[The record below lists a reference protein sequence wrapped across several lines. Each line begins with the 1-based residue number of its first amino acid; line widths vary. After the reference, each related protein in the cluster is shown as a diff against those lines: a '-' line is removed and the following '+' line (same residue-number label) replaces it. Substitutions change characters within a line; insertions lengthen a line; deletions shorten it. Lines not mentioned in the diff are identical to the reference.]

1 MSQNEEDRPQN
12 TVMRQEFMG
21 LVESQFHE
29 TAATAIASQVK
40 AMVEARCVVAM
51 KVGRSWPN
59 IRTAINQQ
67 IKDPD
72 FCAEALYAKPIG
84 KTPDGFQTM
93 TKREQLIAAPSSWP
107 RGFSI
112 RFIEAVLAEAGHF
125 DIKAYVT
132 WEDESKRITDVTVY
146 DIFKNNI
153 YQRTVITPKTV
164 ERKKKPKDE
173 ADILGQRLNSWGDAV
188 YTVAALPAEVDLA
201 EASGVSK
208 AIRTM
213 GERLIPPQYK
223 REWEE
228 KIEATLRDATAADPE
243 KEKKRVM
250 DAFFQFGVTPADL
263 EEFLGHSI
271 SALQPAEYG
280 ALRGILVLISQGEA
294 TWRDVL
300 EYEKHARDN
309 DHDLSEGAKR
319 VQEKVSKQNE
329 QKSKMDQQAKEAR
342 EAADKAKPAEP
353 KKEPEQPKAET
364 KAAEPETTAHS
375 APSNQGE
382 KQEAT
387 TFKGWQNRAAMLED
401 FAPLMRELGE
411 RESWKILGANSISED
426 AELAPDQQETI
437 DAFEALRAAVA
448 EKRKTAAPTFGN
460 KGRTR

>member
-1 MSQNEEDRPQN
+1 MAEDRNIDERPS
-12 TVMRQEFMG
+12 TAVMRQEFSAM
-21 LVESQFHE
+21 VESQFHE
-29 TAATAIASQVK
+29 TAATAIAAQVK
-40 AMVEARCVVAM
+40 AMVEARCIVAM

-84 KTPDGFQTM
+84 KVPDGWQTM
-93 TKREQLIAAPSSWP
+93 TKREQLITAPSSWP

-112 RFIEAVLAEAGHF
+112 RFVEAVLAEAGHF

-132 WEDESKRITDVTVY
+132 WEDESRRITDVTVY

-153 YQRTVITPKTV
+153 YQRTVITAKTV

-173 ADILGQRLNSWGDAV
+173 NDILGERLNSWGDVV

-201 EASGVSK
+201 EAAGVSK

-228 KIEATLRDATAADPE
+228 KIEATLRDATAKDPE
-243 KEKKRVM
+243 KETKRVM
-250 DAFFQFGVTPADL
+250 DAFFQYGVTPADL

-271 SALQPAEYG
+271 SALQPAEYA

-300 EYEKHARDN
+300 EYEKKA
-309 DHDLSEGAKR
+309 HDQAEGDMSPAAKR
-319 VQEKVSKQNE
+319 VKEKID
-329 QKSKMDQQAKEAR
+329 QKSKMEKQAEEAKR
-342 EAADKAKPAEP
+342 QTEQ
-353 KKEPEQPKAET
+353 QPKQAET
-364 KAAEPETTAHS
+364 KPAGGDTKAPPVETCRSRAANQGRRDAARRRQRLAEPSDHDGRVRASHQPTRRKNDLANLWS
-375 APSNQGE
+375 A
-382 KQEAT
+382 
-387 TFKGWQNRAAMLED
+387 LH
-401 FAPLMRELGE
+401 L
-411 RESWKILGANSISED
+411 
-426 AELAPDQQETI
+426 
-437 DAFEALRAAVA
+437 
-448 EKRKTAAPTFGN
+448 
-460 KGRTR
+460 